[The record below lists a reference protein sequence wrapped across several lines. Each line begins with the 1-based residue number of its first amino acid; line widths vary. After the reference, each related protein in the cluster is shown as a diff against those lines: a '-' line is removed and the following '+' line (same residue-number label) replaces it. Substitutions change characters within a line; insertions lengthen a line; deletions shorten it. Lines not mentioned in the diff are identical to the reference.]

1 MDEPFRELNG
11 IDCHQAPAYLLVQA
25 SSPAAR
31 PICLC
36 RPRPPPA
43 EDPVTPCSELEI
55 PLEEQSTQPSELEL
69 TRRQFLAASS
79 VFSAGVAI
87 GISPAAH
94 AQSSHNGSAA
104 AAEPVMVPITIS
116 INKQQHT
123 LTIDTRT
130 SLLDLL
136 REHLDLTGSKKGCD
150 HGQCGACTVLMD
162 GRRINSCLTLA
173 VAAQGAEI
181 TTIEGLG
188 TPDNLSAAQAAFLE
202 HDGFQCGYCTP
213 GQICSATAVVEE
225 VRRGDL
231 SVVSFETGQAH
242 PHPEITDD
250 EIRERMSG
258 NICRCG
264 AYPNIVTAVRQLT
277 RGGAA

>member
-1 MDEPFRELNG
+1 MTQCTEFESPHDEP
-11 IDCHQAPAYLLVQA
+11 P
-25 SSPAAR
+25 
-31 PICLC
+31 
-36 RPRPPPA
+36 
-43 EDPVTPCSELEI
+43 TP
-55 PLEEQSTQPSELEL
+55 QNDLEL

-79 VFSAGVAI
+79 VFSAGLAI
-87 GISPAAH
+87 GISPAAA
-94 AQSSHNGSAA
+94 AQQTGNSDAQA
-104 AAEPVMVPITIS
+104 IMVPITIS
-116 INKQQHT
+116 INKQQRT
-123 LTIDTRT
+123 LTLDTRT

-136 REHLDLTGSKKGCD
+136 REHLDLTGTKKGCD

-188 TPDNLSAAQAAFLE
+188 TPENLSPAQTAFLE

-213 GQICSATAVVEE
+213 GQICSATALAQE
-225 VRRGDL
+225 VTRGDL
-231 SVVSFETGQAH
+231 SMVSFETGHAH
-242 PHPEITDD
+242 PHPELTGD

-264 AYPNIVTAVRQLT
+264 AYPNIVAAVRQLT
-277 RGGAA
+277 RAQSGGAA